1 MKKTLFIF
9 VISMSIPSI
18 AQQATTSS
26 GGNGIGVGGST
37 NYSIGQVA
45 YMTQTGSTGS
55 ISQGVQQAYEIFT
68 LGVNNFPEIKLSMSV
83 YPNPTISNITLKVED
98 LSLND
103 LKIEL
108 FDTNGRQIQSRKVQS
123 TNTFI
128 DLENLPSSTY
138 ILKVESENKTIKTFK
153 IIKN

>member
-1 MKKTLFIF
+1 
-9 VISMSIPSI
+9 MSIPSI

-26 GGNGIGVGGST
+26 GGNTIGVGGST
-37 NYSIGQVA
+37 SYSIGQVA
-45 YMTQTGSTGS
+45 YITQTGSTGS

>member
-1 MKKTLFIF
+1 
-9 VISMSIPSI
+9 MSISSI

-26 GGNGIGVGGST
+26 GGNAIGVGGST
-37 NYSIGQVA
+37 SYSIGQVA
-45 YMTQTGSTGS
+45 YITQTGSTGY
-55 ISQGVQQAYEIFT
+55 ITQGIQQAYEIFT

-98 LSLND
+98 LGLND
-103 LKIEL
+103 LRIEL
-108 FDTNGRQIQSRKVQS
+108 FDTNGRQIQSKKVQS

-153 IIKN
+153 IIKA

>member
-9 VISMSIPSI
+9 VISMSISSI

-37 NYSIGQVA
+37 SYSIGQVA

-55 ISQGVQQAYEIFT
+55 MTQGVQQAYEIFT

>member
-9 VISMSIPSI
+9 VISMSISSI

-37 NYSIGQVA
+37 SYSIGQIA

-55 ISQGVQQAYEIFT
+55 ITQGVQQAYEIFT

-108 FDTNGRQIQSRKVQS
+108 FDTNGRQIQSRIVQS

>member
-1 MKKTLFIF
+1 
-9 VISMSIPSI
+9 MSIPSI

-123 TNTFI
+123 TNIFI